1 MRFTN
6 CNWKMKGL
14 WFPLLL
20 LVLLPSRPALAQVD
34 LSGMWSP
41 RQYNDG
47 RDIGDFTG
55 IPLNEAGRMRGTTF
69 SPEQVDLPENVCRPH
84 PADLGFRVAPSQLN
98 VTQVIDNVTR
108 RVSSYNFHTPWA
120 DQTVWMDGRP
130 HPPDYAYYDW
140 SGFSTG
146 RWEGDTLVYTT
157 DHLKDGF
164 LTRAGVPRSSKSTI
178 VTRVTRY
185 GNYLTIT
192 MIVNDPAYL
201 TEPYIREAGWVLAP
215 KSALPPGPCEL
226 PPEGSL
232 LPAGRVPSNMPG
244 ASPYLS
250 EFAEE
255 YGLPL
260 EAALGGAE
268 TLYPEY
274 IKKMKTMKKAPRT
287 TTKHYRRFG

>member
-1 MRFTN
+1 
-6 CNWKMKGL
+6 MKSL
-14 WFPLLL
+14 CLLFVLSVL
-20 LVLLPSRPALAQVD
+20 LVPSKPAFAQVG

-47 RDIGDFTG
+47 RDIGDYTG
-55 IPLNEAGRMRGTTF
+55 IPLNEAGLLRAETF

-84 PADLGFRVAPSQLN
+84 PIDLGFRVAPSQLQI
-98 VTQVIDNVTR
+98 TEDADPITKRVI
-108 RVSSYNFHTPWA
+108 SYRFRTPWA
-120 DQTVWMDGRP
+120 DQVVWMDGRP
-130 HPPDYAYYDW
+130 HPPEYAFHDW

-146 RWEGDTLVYTT
+146 QWEGDTLVYTT
-157 DHLKDGF
+157 THLKDAF
-164 LTRAGVPRSSKSTI
+164 ITRTGVPRSSKSTI
-178 VTRVTRY
+178 TTRVSRY

-192 MIVNDPAYL
+192 LIINDPAYL
-201 TEPYIREAGWVLAP
+201 TEPYIREAGWVQAP
-215 KSALPPGPCEL
+215 KSVLAPGPCEL

-232 LPAGRVPSNMPG
+232 VPMGKVPSNMLG
-244 ASPYLS
+244 KFPYLS

-287 TTKHYRRFG
+287 TTRHYRRFG